1 MFNLIFNILECFS
14 ITIGFYYIYCLNSKY
29 KNLLKNIEKYKN
41 DYYNLKIKNNNL
53 ENNIKDYNNNIYN
66 ELKKFVTFNNFDS
79 FNQKFIQLKDLLNKN
94 IISIENKYDYL
105 NSQLFDLNKDFD
117 NLKKIN
123 FNNFDY
129 NNLNILKNDIFNKI
143 KDFNIFNT
151 NLQNSQNDINILK
164 TNFDNKDTEINN
176 INTKF
181 NDIYHKLHNNNDDI
195 NILKTN
201 FDNKDTE
208 INNINTKFNDIY
220 HKLQDK
226 SDINKKIMNKIS
238 NEINTKINNKLNN
251 KFSDL
256 YNQIHYIKYELNTY
270 LDKTYM
276 LVSFDSKTN
285 IPIYVLRKNELD
297 QVQIRQELADYWNFN
312 NMINYNYN

>member
-123 FNNFDY
+123 FNNFDF
-129 NNLNILKNDIFNKI
+129 NNFNIFKNDIFNKI

-151 NLQNSQNDINILK
+151 NLQNSQN
-164 TNFDNKDTEINN
+164 
-176 INTKF
+176 
-181 NDIYHKLHNNNDDI
+181 DI

>member
-123 FNNFDY
+123 FNNFDF
-129 NNLNILKNDIFNKI
+129 NNFNILKNDIFNKI

-151 NLQNSQNDINILK
+151 NLQNSQN
-164 TNFDNKDTEINN
+164 
-176 INTKF
+176 
-181 NDIYHKLHNNNDDI
+181 DI